1 MSQSNTA
8 AAQKPKVAA
17 MAAQQSDNIAHA
29 LAGAGGGILSMI
41 LTAQVESK
49 RAQSSTIDALRHI
62 IKREGVKGLYAGLE
76 SALFGISVTNFVYYY
91 WYEWTRAAFEK
102 AAHKSGRASKKLT
115 TLESMIA
122 GAIAG
127 SATVMITNP
136 IWVVNTRM
144 TARKS
149 DAEESLPGAPAKKP
163 KTTLNT
169 LLTLLREE
177 GPKALFSGVLPAL
190 ILVINPILQYTFFEQ
205 LKNALEKRRKVTP
218 TDAFYLGALG
228 KLLATSITYPYITV
242 KSRMHVAAKDG
253 PKESLNASLKRIIK
267 EEGWSGLY
275 KGIGPKVSQSVLT
288 AAFLFAFKDV
298 LYDTMVAARRRTI
311 RKIDFFRL
319 PAIAT
324 RLQDLACSHRVPS
337 TVSLTST
344 ISAMDTNFLVNH
356 VNEVRDELWCDK
368 IYKVLQTNSLCEWV
382 STFHPDKCP
391 CQVYGMFRRDSF
403 NAGGKM
409 VFSDGTAWMV
419 RFPRGGKTSIDYADE
434 KVAMEVT
441 TLSLIREKTTIPV
454 PKVHAWGVAAENPL
468 GLGPFIMMDFTE
480 GLYLDDFLKSRNVE
494 KPTNLMREN
503 IRDNEVEI
511 IYRQMAN
518 YMLQLFKL
526 DSHRIGSLP
535 WPGAGSKCTTPP
547 RPLTFKAHTILQDG
561 GVNTFGDRHR
571 SYATTT
577 EYFCSVFEQDLEQL
591 VKQPNT
597 VYYLDDGKAKYE
609 AFHTLRSLIPDLAIL
624 SNLIV
629 RSEDD
634 LTVLGVVDLEWSY
647 TGPAQLFGSVP
658 WWLLQDRPINPEWD
672 YENGKPPEV
681 APRYFRYLEFFVR
694 ILEEEEA
701 KMPGNEEK
709 ELSTL
714 VKWSQSSGAMWLH
727 MLLSVGFNDD
737 HTFPFAQLR
746 EHFQTKWGQC
756 QKAVINIEERD
767 AFAAQKVRD
776 SEHYEEMLE
785 KVEADKELL
794 SSGKMTKEEFVANAL
809 MIISGSTNNSYETEE
824 SRKVAPNGQNQDK
837 QKKQQAPM
845 PLQSEPESS
854 YEDQPETI
862 AEPRVYTLL

>member
-1 MSQSNTA
+1 
-8 AAQKPKVAA
+8 
-17 MAAQQSDNIAHA
+17 
-29 LAGAGGGILSMI
+29 
-41 LTAQVESK
+41 
-49 RAQSSTIDALRHI
+49 
-62 IKREGVKGLYAGLE
+62 
-76 SALFGISVTNFVYYY
+76 
-91 WYEWTRAAFEK
+91 
-102 AAHKSGRASKKLT
+102 
-115 TLESMIA
+115 
-122 GAIAG
+122 
-127 SATVMITNP
+127 
-136 IWVVNTRM
+136 
-144 TARKS
+144 
-149 DAEESLPGAPAKKP
+149 
-163 KTTLNT
+163 
-169 LLTLLREE
+169 
-177 GPKALFSGVLPAL
+177 
-190 ILVINPILQYTFFEQ
+190 
-205 LKNALEKRRKVTP
+205 
-218 TDAFYLGALG
+218 
-228 KLLATSITYPYITV
+228 
-242 KSRMHVAAKDG
+242 
-253 PKESLNASLKRIIK
+253 
-267 EEGWSGLY
+267 
-275 KGIGPKVSQSVLT
+275 
-288 AAFLFAFKDV
+288 
-298 LYDTMVAARRRTI
+298 
-311 RKIDFFRL
+311 
-319 PAIAT
+319 
-324 RLQDLACSHRVPS
+324 
-337 TVSLTST
+337 
-344 ISAMDTNFLVNH
+344 
-356 VNEVRDELWCDK
+356 
-368 IYKVLQTNSLCEWV
+368 
-382 STFHPDKCP
+382 
-391 CQVYGMFRRDSF
+391 
-403 NAGGKM
+403 
-409 VFSDGTAWMV
+409 
-419 RFPRGGKTSIDYADE
+419 
-434 KVAMEVT
+434 
-441 TLSLIREKTTIPV
+441 
-454 PKVHAWGVAAENPL
+454 
-468 GLGPFIMMDFTE
+468 
-480 GLYLDDFLKSRNVE
+480 
-494 KPTNLMREN
+494 MREN

-526 DSHRIGSLP
+526 DFHRIGSLP

-609 AFHTLRSLIPDLAIL
+609 AFHTLRSLIPDLVHPKYDHA
-624 SNLIV
+624 
-629 RSEDD
+629 
-634 LTVLGVVDLEWSY
+634 
-647 TGPAQLFGSVP
+647 P

-737 HTFPFAQLR
+737 HTFPFAQLL

-862 AEPRVYTLL
+862 AEPRVYRLL